1 MRYCQGKVKSTD
13 QDTWASATLQ
23 ECYVDIEYVKEILP
37 FSIKIP
43 QKCDSFS
50 DAPVNGVSICSLVIF

>member
-13 QDTWASATLQ
+13 QGTWASATLQ

-50 DAPVNGVSICSLVIF
+50 DVPVNGVSICSLVIF